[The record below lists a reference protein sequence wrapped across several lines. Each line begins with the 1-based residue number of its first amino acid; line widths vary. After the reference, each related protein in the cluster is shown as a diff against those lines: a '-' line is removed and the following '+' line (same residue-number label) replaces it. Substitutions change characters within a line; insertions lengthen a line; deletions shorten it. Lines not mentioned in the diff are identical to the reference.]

1 MKHIQAAS
9 SSISRLSY
17 KLASS
22 YGEAAARAKF
32 EGAQFLLD
40 ELHEVCGRKFRIMD
54 TSQENSRGGSR
65 ARDHEIIKASIIGIV
80 GNMLLVAFKLVIGF
94 FSHSIA
100 IILDG
105 VNNATDALSSIITI
119 VGTKL
124 AARRPDRHHPFG
136 YGRIEY
142 LTSVVI
148 AIIIL
153 VAGFLSLRESI
164 QKIIDPGHPSYSA
177 ITITIIIVAIIA
189 KVFLGICFNHYGKK
203 TKSEALIASGI
214 DSNYDA
220 VLSAG
225 TLVVAFAQN
234 IWNLNI
240 DGIVGL
246 IISFVVLKAGFEVLR
261 DALGPIIGLPES
273 KKLVDSIVSYAS
285 SFSPVEGVHDVIMD
299 DFDPNKVIGSMRIEV
314 PDDMEA
320 WRIHEL
326 TREISSGIAEK
337 FGISMTI
344 GIYATNRAGM
354 FANMRASLDR
364 IVNENANIRQV
375 HGFYCDAQNKICY
388 FDLVIAF
395 NVNGESIKASVV
407 DALKKAY
414 PAYSFDVEIDRSLED

>member
-1 MKHIQAAS
+1 M
-9 SSISRLSY
+9 
-17 KLASS
+17 
-22 YGEAAARAKF
+22 
-32 EGAQFLLD
+32 
-40 ELHEVCGRKFRIMD
+40 
-54 TSQENSRGGSR
+54 
-65 ARDHEIIKASIIGIV
+65 
-80 GNMLLVAFKLVIGF
+80 
-94 FSHSIA
+94 
-100 IILDG
+100 
-105 VNNATDALSSIITI
+105 
-119 VGTKL
+119 
-124 AARRPDRHHPFG
+124 
-136 YGRIEY
+136 
-142 LTSVVI
+142 
-148 AIIIL
+148 
-153 VAGFLSLRESI
+153 
-164 QKIIDPGHPSYSA
+164 
-177 ITITIIIVAIIA
+177 AIIA

-299 DFDPNKVIGSMRIEV
+299 DFGPNKVIGSMRIEV

-326 TREISSGIAEK
+326 TREIPSGIAEK

>member
-1 MKHIQAAS
+1 M
-9 SSISRLSY
+9 
-17 KLASS
+17 
-22 YGEAAARAKF
+22 
-32 EGAQFLLD
+32 
-40 ELHEVCGRKFRIMD
+40 
-54 TSQENSRGGSR
+54 
-65 ARDHEIIKASIIGIV
+65 
-80 GNMLLVAFKLVIGF
+80 
-94 FSHSIA
+94 
-100 IILDG
+100 
-105 VNNATDALSSIITI
+105 
-119 VGTKL
+119 
-124 AARRPDRHHPFG
+124 
-136 YGRIEY
+136 
-142 LTSVVI
+142 
-148 AIIIL
+148 
-153 VAGFLSLRESI
+153 
-164 QKIIDPGHPSYSA
+164 
-177 ITITIIIVAIIA
+177 AIIA

-299 DFDPNKVIGSMRIEV
+299 DFGPNKVIGSMRIEV

-395 NVNGESIKASVV
+395 NVNGESIKVSVV

>member
-1 MKHIQAAS
+1 
-9 SSISRLSY
+9 
-17 KLASS
+17 
-22 YGEAAARAKF
+22 
-32 EGAQFLLD
+32 
-40 ELHEVCGRKFRIMD
+40 
-54 TSQENSRGGSR
+54 
-65 ARDHEIIKASIIGIV
+65 
-80 GNMLLVAFKLVIGF
+80 MLLVAFKLVIGF
-94 FSHSIA
+94 YSHSIA

-164 QKIIDPGHPSYSA
+164 QKIIDPGQPSYSA

-299 DFDPNKVIGSMRIEV
+299 DFGPNKVIGSMRIEV

-395 NVNGESIKASVV
+395 NVNGESIKALVV
-407 DALKKAY
+407 DALKKEY

>member
-1 MKHIQAAS
+1 M
-9 SSISRLSY
+9 
-17 KLASS
+17 
-22 YGEAAARAKF
+22 
-32 EGAQFLLD
+32 
-40 ELHEVCGRKFRIMD
+40 
-54 TSQENSRGGSR
+54 
-65 ARDHEIIKASIIGIV
+65 
-80 GNMLLVAFKLVIGF
+80 
-94 FSHSIA
+94 
-100 IILDG
+100 
-105 VNNATDALSSIITI
+105 
-119 VGTKL
+119 
-124 AARRPDRHHPFG
+124 
-136 YGRIEY
+136 
-142 LTSVVI
+142 
-148 AIIIL
+148 

-164 QKIIDPGHPSYSA
+164 QKIIDPGQPSYSA

-299 DFDPNKVIGSMRIEV
+299 DFGPNKVIGSMRIEV

-326 TREISSGIAEK
+326 TREISSCIAEK

-407 DALKKAY
+407 DALKKEY

>member
-1 MKHIQAAS
+1 
-9 SSISRLSY
+9 
-17 KLASS
+17 
-22 YGEAAARAKF
+22 
-32 EGAQFLLD
+32 
-40 ELHEVCGRKFRIMD
+40 
-54 TSQENSRGGSR
+54 
-65 ARDHEIIKASIIGIV
+65 
-80 GNMLLVAFKLVIGF
+80 
-94 FSHSIA
+94 
-100 IILDG
+100 
-105 VNNATDALSSIITI
+105 
-119 VGTKL
+119 
-124 AARRPDRHHPFG
+124 
-136 YGRIEY
+136 
-142 LTSVVI
+142 
-148 AIIIL
+148 
-153 VAGFLSLRESI
+153 
-164 QKIIDPGHPSYSA
+164 
-177 ITITIIIVAIIA
+177 
-189 KVFLGICFNHYGKK
+189 
-203 TKSEALIASGI
+203 
-214 DSNYDA
+214 
-220 VLSAG
+220 
-225 TLVVAFAQN
+225 
-234 IWNLNI
+234 
-240 DGIVGL
+240 VGL

-299 DFDPNKVIGSMRIEV
+299 DFGPNKVIGSMRIEV

>member
-1 MKHIQAAS
+1 MILEAHTAAG

-17 KLASS
+17 KPASS

-40 ELHEVCGRKFRIMD
+40 ELHEVCDRKSRIMD
-54 TSQENSRGGSR
+54 TSQETSRGGSR

-148 AIIIL
+148 AIII
-153 VAGFLSLRESI
+153 
-164 QKIIDPGHPSYSA
+164 
-177 ITITIIIVAIIA
+177 
-189 KVFLGICFNHYGKK
+189 
-203 TKSEALIASGI
+203 
-214 DSNYDA
+214 
-220 VLSAG
+220 
-225 TLVVAFAQN
+225 
-234 IWNLNI
+234 
-240 DGIVGL
+240 
-246 IISFVVLKAGFEVLR
+246 SFVVLKAGFEVLR

-299 DFDPNKVIGSMRIEV
+299 DFGPNKVIGSMRIEV

>member
-1 MKHIQAAS
+1 MKHIQAVS

-17 KLASS
+17 KPASS

-54 TSQENSRGGSR
+54 TSQETSRGGSR

-105 VNNATDALSSIITI
+105 VNNATDAL
-119 VGTKL
+119 
-124 AARRPDRHHPFG
+124 

-164 QKIIDPGHPSYSA
+164 QKIIDPGQPSYSA

-299 DFDPNKVIGSMRIEV
+299 DFGPNKVIGSMRIEV

>member
-1 MKHIQAAS
+1 MKHIQAVS

-17 KLASS
+17 KPASS

-54 TSQENSRGGSR
+54 TSQETSRGGSR
-65 ARDHEIIKASIIGIV
+65 ARDHEIIKASII
-80 GNMLLVAFKLVIGF
+80 
-94 FSHSIA
+94 
-100 IILDG
+100 
-105 VNNATDALSSIITI
+105 
-119 VGTKL
+119 
-124 AARRPDRHHPFG
+124 
-136 YGRIEY
+136 
-142 LTSVVI
+142 
-148 AIIIL
+148 
-153 VAGFLSLRESI
+153 
-164 QKIIDPGHPSYSA
+164 
-177 ITITIIIVAIIA
+177 
-189 KVFLGICFNHYGKK
+189 
-203 TKSEALIASGI
+203 
-214 DSNYDA
+214 
-220 VLSAG
+220 
-225 TLVVAFAQN
+225 
-234 IWNLNI
+234 
-240 DGIVGL
+240 GIVGL

-299 DFDPNKVIGSMRIEV
+299 DFGPNKVIGSMRIEV

>member
-1 MKHIQAAS
+1 
-9 SSISRLSY
+9 
-17 KLASS
+17 
-22 YGEAAARAKF
+22 
-32 EGAQFLLD
+32 
-40 ELHEVCGRKFRIMD
+40 MD
-54 TSQENSRGGSR
+54 TSQETSRGGSR

-124 AARRPDRHHPFG
+124 AARRPDRTSSFWVWAHRIPHFG
-136 YGRIEY
+136 RHRII
-142 LTSVVI
+142 S
-148 AIIIL
+148 L

-164 QKIIDPGHPSYSA
+164 QKIIDPGQPSYSA

-246 IISFVVLKAGFEVLR
+246 I
-261 DALGPIIGLPES
+261 D
-273 KKLVDSIVSYAS
+273 LVRG
-285 SFSPVEGVHDVIMD
+285 VEG
-299 DFDPNKVIGSMRIEV
+299 GLRGL
-314 PDDMEA
+314 A
-320 WRIHEL
+320 
-326 TREISSGIAEK
+326 
-337 FGISMTI
+337 
-344 GIYATNRAGM
+344 
-354 FANMRASLDR
+354 
-364 IVNENANIRQV
+364 
-375 HGFYCDAQNKICY
+375 
-388 FDLVIAF
+388 
-395 NVNGESIKASVV
+395 
-407 DALKKAY
+407 
-414 PAYSFDVEIDRSLED
+414 

>member
-1 MKHIQAAS
+1 
-9 SSISRLSY
+9 
-17 KLASS
+17 
-22 YGEAAARAKF
+22 
-32 EGAQFLLD
+32 
-40 ELHEVCGRKFRIMD
+40 MD
-54 TSQENSRGGSR
+54 TSQETSRGGSR

-148 AIIIL
+148 AIII
-153 VAGFLSLRESI
+153 
-164 QKIIDPGHPSYSA
+164 
-177 ITITIIIVAIIA
+177 
-189 KVFLGICFNHYGKK
+189 
-203 TKSEALIASGI
+203 
-214 DSNYDA
+214 
-220 VLSAG
+220 
-225 TLVVAFAQN
+225 
-234 IWNLNI
+234 
-240 DGIVGL
+240 
-246 IISFVVLKAGFEVLR
+246 SFVVLKAGFEVLR

-299 DFDPNKVIGSMRIEV
+299 DFGPNKVIGSMRIEV

>member
-1 MKHIQAAS
+1 
-9 SSISRLSY
+9 
-17 KLASS
+17 
-22 YGEAAARAKF
+22 
-32 EGAQFLLD
+32 
-40 ELHEVCGRKFRIMD
+40 MD
-54 TSQENSRGGSR
+54 TSQETSRGGSR

-105 VNNATDALSSIITI
+105 VNNATDALSSII
-119 VGTKL
+119 
-124 AARRPDRHHPFG
+124 
-136 YGRIEY
+136 
-142 LTSVVI
+142 
-148 AIIIL
+148 
-153 VAGFLSLRESI
+153 
-164 QKIIDPGHPSYSA
+164 
-177 ITITIIIVAIIA
+177 
-189 KVFLGICFNHYGKK
+189 
-203 TKSEALIASGI
+203 
-214 DSNYDA
+214 
-220 VLSAG
+220 
-225 TLVVAFAQN
+225 
-234 IWNLNI
+234 
-240 DGIVGL
+240 
-246 IISFVVLKAGFEVLR
+246 SFVVLKAGFEVLR

-299 DFDPNKVIGSMRIEV
+299 DFGPNKVIGSMRIEV

>member
-1 MKHIQAAS
+1 
-9 SSISRLSY
+9 
-17 KLASS
+17 
-22 YGEAAARAKF
+22 
-32 EGAQFLLD
+32 
-40 ELHEVCGRKFRIMD
+40 MD
-54 TSQENSRGGSR
+54 TSQETSRGGSS

-119 VGTKL
+119 AGTKL

-142 LTSVVI
+142 LTSSSLPSSSWLR
-148 AIIIL
+148 AFSRFASLSRRSSIL
-153 VAGFLSLRESI
+153 ASHRILRSR
-164 QKIIDPGHPSYSA
+164 
-177 ITITIIIVAIIA
+177 ITIIIVATIA
-189 KVFLGICFNHYGKK
+189 KIALGICFNHYGKK

-299 DFDPNKVIGSMRIEV
+299 DFGPNKVIGSMRIEV

-407 DALKKAY
+407 DALKKEY
-414 PAYSFDVEIDRSLED
+414 PAYSFDVEVDRSLED